1 MRFFRQD
8 LHTLTGA
15 YALDTL
21 DPGRE
26 LTRFNR
32 HLDRCQSCASEVRG
46 FREVAT
52 AMAIAA
58 TTEPPPGM
66 REQVMAAVART
77 RQLPPEIRTHA
88 RPRRTRGTAPWI
100 PWLSGAIATA
110 AIAVAVFL
118 GFAQAHTRSELNQ
131 ARAQNQALAA
141 AQARV
146 EAALNQAREHDR
158 ALAEILGAPHV
169 TLLSQRTAKG
179 GVAVVVLDAAKRQ
192 LVVATSGLPALPV
205 GQVYQLWL
213 IGPVKIV
220 SAGLLPAAQGGVTT
234 PVVAT
239 GITKGDKLGLTV
251 EPAGGSKQPT
261 TVPILAL
268 PLPV

>member
-66 REQVMAAVART
+66 REQVIAAVART
-77 RQLPPEIRTHA
+77 RQLPPEVRTH
-88 RPRRTRGTAPWI
+88 PSPQRTRGAAPWI
-100 PWLSGAIATA
+100 
-110 AIAVAVFL
+110 
-118 GFAQAHTRSELNQ
+118 
-131 ARAQNQALAA
+131 
-141 AQARV
+141 
-146 EAALNQAREHDR
+146 
-158 ALAEILGAPHV
+158 
-169 TLLSQRTAKG
+169 
-179 GVAVVVLDAAKRQ
+179 
-192 LVVATSGLPALPV
+192 
-205 GQVYQLWL
+205 
-213 IGPVKIV
+213 
-220 SAGLLPAAQGGVTT
+220 
-234 PVVAT
+234 
-239 GITKGDKLGLTV
+239 
-251 EPAGGSKQPT
+251 
-261 TVPILAL
+261 
-268 PLPV
+268 